1 MSKKNKWENNAIWE
15 KFIAPLVA
23 WIKSLN
29 MDEQTDEMLDM
40 VENAEFQIKRGTRN
54 ASNRQNIVKSLKLEF
69 GHLEFEGWT
78 SVRIDK
84 DLLKKMKKQA
94 KDNRPVH
101 IDFFN
106 NTSVKPTYVKD
117 DVRYQHTAD
126 SYADKQEEADLR
138 NIKLMYRELESLDAT
153 FGVESNDAS

>member
-69 GHLEFEGWT
+69 GHLDFEGWT

-84 DLLKKMKKQA
+84 DLLKKTLE
-94 KDNRPVH
+94 
-101 IDFFN
+101 N
-106 NTSVKPTYVKD
+106 NQRKFK
-117 DVRYQHTAD
+117 R
-126 SYADKQEEADLR
+126 
-138 NIKLMYRELESLDAT
+138 
-153 FGVESNDAS
+153 FG